1 MTTKAPA
8 DINYSD
14 SEETIKKLY
23 TGIDELKEIIPVD
36 NERNRLS
43 FCLNMYLNKEIASI
57 YDAIVQAKPVSSTV
71 DFKELE
77 EIVKKKLKEKG
88 INL

>member
-8 DINYSD
+8 EVNYFDAD
-14 SEETIKKLY
+14 SQIKKLY
-23 TGIDELKEIIPVD
+23 SAIDELKETITVD

-43 FCLNMYLNKEIASI
+43 FCLNLYLQKEVSSI
-57 YDAIVQAKPVSSTV
+57 YEAIVQAKPSSSKV

-77 EIVKKKLKEKG
+77 SLVVNKLKEKG
-88 INL
+88 LN